1 MNMKIVYAI
10 AIGIILLLV
19 LLYFFRLPPSEQ
31 ALVISRVELTPK
43 NSFFATTFV
52 STASSLN
59 FTFNITTGTCVPLTY
74 YNVYLNGQNVKS
86 NVLCPT
92 TGRLSLTTNIT
103 LSSNQTAELLV
114 SGLGITSGGQ
124 LFVNY
129 QYEIL
134 YKQKVNGT
142 TQPQS
147 ISTWMTIGYF
157 ADYQGITTDTCSV
170 SGNILSSSP
179 VESGDTLTYECAT
192 QLGITSASA
201 LYGRNITLSYV
212 EYNNAN
218 YVPQNVKAVIKVTQY
233 NTNQY
238 IGQTTVTIPTEYLSP
253 YNSIVSNAYCY
264 SLSNLPHEELS
275 LDIQVNYTV
284 NNYPYN
290 FQING
295 LYFNNTYPQPSMANL
310 NCQPLTIG

>member
-1 MNMKIVYAI
+1 MNMKIVYAV
-10 AIGIILLLV
+10 AIGVVLLLV
-19 LLYFFRLPPSEQ
+19 LLYFFRLPPSEES
-31 ALVISRVELTPK
+31 LVISRVELTPK

-103 LSSNQTAELLV
+103 LSSNQTADLEV
-114 SGLGITSGGQ
+114 TGEGITSGGIG
-124 LFVNY
+124 FVSY

-142 TQPQS
+142 TQPQT
-147 ISTWMTIGYF
+147 ISTWMTISYS
-157 ADYQGITTDTCSV
+157 ADYMGITTDSCSASV
-170 SGNILSSSP
+170 NILSSSP
-179 VESGDTLTYECAT
+179 VQSGNGLTELCAT
-192 QLGITSASA
+192 QLGITSASY
-201 LYGRNITLSYV
+201 LYTRGITLSYV
-212 EYNNAN
+212 AYNNAN

-253 YNSIVSNAYCY
+253 YDSIVSNAYCY
-264 SLSNLPHEELS
+264 SLSNLPQEELS

-290 FQING
+290 FQLTG
-295 LYFNNTYPQPSMANL
+295 LYYNNTHPQPPPPNY
-310 NCQPLTIG
+310 NCQQLTLG